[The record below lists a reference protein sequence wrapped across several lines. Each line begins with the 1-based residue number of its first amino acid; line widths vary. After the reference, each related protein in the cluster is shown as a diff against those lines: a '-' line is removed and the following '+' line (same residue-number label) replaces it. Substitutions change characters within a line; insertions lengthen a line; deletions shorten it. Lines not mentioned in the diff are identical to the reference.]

1 MLLESAN
8 KILKVGHYRLFL
20 YFCLFYLNLQ
30 LILIKVSQCWDSSC
44 RSLESKPIARP
55 TEPQPQ
61 PLESAE
67 NKSLPDDFDGRR
79 SEHVVL
85 PVVEGLTRRHDDRLA
100 RVDAQRVD
108 VLHVADLE
116 RFELVLMSKF

>member
-1 MLLESAN
+1 MLGFE
-8 KILKVGHYRLFL
+8 
-20 YFCLFYLNLQ
+20 LQ
-30 LILIKVSQCWDSSC
+30 ISGS
-44 RSLESKPIARP
+44 EAIALP

-116 RFELVLMSKF
+116 RFELVLMRCSSKFWND

>member
-1 MLLESAN
+1 M
-8 KILKVGHYRLFL
+8 
-20 YFCLFYLNLQ
+20 
-30 LILIKVSQCWDSSC
+30 
-44 RSLESKPIARP
+44 
-55 TEPQPQ
+55 
-61 PLESAE
+61 
-67 NKSLPDDFDGRR
+67 PDDFDGRR

-116 RFELVLMSKF
+116 RFELVLMRCSSKFWND